1 MLDGVLIDDGYLF
14 GMSHERVPAMFL
26 HAYPLNASMWDAQL
40 EAVRG
45 AGWPVIAPDFPGFG
59 IAPQRGEHTLE
70 AFADIA
76 ITALDEAG
84 RDRAVIVGLS
94 MGGYAAL
101 RLLERA
107 PERIAGLVLC
117 DTRAGADAPEA
128 AHKRLEAAE
137 RVEREG
143 TGWIADAML
152 PNLVA
157 TSASDAVKNTVR
169 GLIARASAPGVAGAQ
184 RAMAA
189 RPDSRPLLSGVR
201 VPTLVL
207 VGSADALTPL
217 AESVLMADAI
227 PDARLEVIPN
237 AGHLSNLERPEAF
250 NRALLGFLRE
260 NGSF

>member
-1 MLDGVLIDDGYLF
+1 MLDGVLIDDGYLLR
-14 GMSHERVPAMFL
+14 MSHERAPVMFL

-45 AGWPVIAPDFPGFG
+45 AGWSVIAPNFPGFG
-59 IAPQRGEHTLE
+59 DAPQNGERTLE

-76 ITALDEAG
+76 LKALDQVG
-84 RDRAVIVGLS
+84 HDRAVIVGLS
-94 MGGYAAL
+94 MGGYVAL

-107 PERIAGLVLC
+107 PERIAGLVLS

-128 AHKRLEAAE
+128 AQKRLEAAE
-137 RVEREG
+137 RAEREG

-157 TSASDAVKNTVR
+157 PSASDAVKNTVR

-189 RPDSRPLLSGVR
+189 RPDSRTLLAGVR

-207 VGSADALTPL
+207 VGSGDTLTPL

-227 PDARLEVIPN
+227 PDAQLEVIPN
-237 AGHLSNLERPEAF
+237 AGHLSSLEQPEAF
-250 NRALLGFLRE
+250 NRALLDFLQK